1 MIVPKGPHLWRM
13 INYVGTPLYYL
24 VVWDVLVVLA
34 YNGLNH
40 KGLGS
45 TEIPLALLG
54 SVIGLFVGFRN
65 NSSFARWWE
74 ARILW
79 GSIVNNSRSLGR
91 QVCAMVAVRDGHDD
105 VSAPQI
111 SSMKHSL
118 IDLQIAYVYALRQQ
132 LRGLEPMSDVTRLLS
147 PLDLE
152 GVRLGPNVAL
162 AIQLRIAELLRQ
174 ARNQQW
180 IDSIEWQAMDRNID
194 DLADAQGG
202 AERIKNTPLP
212 KQYDYFP
219 TLFVRVYCILLP
231 FGMVPS
237 LDWFTPVGSTV
248 VGFMFLAME
257 KIGRDLESPFDN
269 TIHDIPMTSIC
280 RTIEINLRQ
289 MRGDVP
295 LPEPVKPERG
305 VLW

>member
-34 YNGLNH
+34 YNWLNH

-65 NSSFARWWE
+65 NSAFARWWE

-91 QVCAMVAVRDGHDD
+91 QVCAMIASRDGHDD

-111 SSMKHSL
+111 SSMKHRL

-132 LRGLEPMSDVTRLLS
+132 LRGLEPISEITRLLS

-152 GVRLGPNVAL
+152 GVRSGPNVAL

-248 VGFMFLAME
+248 VGFVFLAME